1 MILTTSFG
9 QIVFITEN
17 IIEIIIKQNI
27 EITLESMEEYEDLMA
42 KYVKGNYAVLV
53 NRINHYSFTFEAIL
67 CVGSAE
73 NLKAAASITYDN
85 NNDTHT
91 ENLKSIR
98 YMDNLN
104 VKEFSGFE
112 LGREKAIKWLE
123 AQLTA
128 INKNQ
133 KTQ

>member
-1 MILTTSFG
+1 MLLTTSFG
-9 QIVFITEN
+9 QIEFISEN

-27 EITLESMEEYEDLMA
+27 EITLESMDEYENLMS
-42 KYVKGNYAVLV
+42 KYVSGNYAVLV
-53 NRINHYSFTFEAIL
+53 NRINRYSFTFEATL

-73 NLKAAASITYDN
+73 NLKAAAIISYDN
-85 NNDTHT
+85 NNEPHT

-98 YMDNLN
+98 HMDNLN
-104 VKEFSGFE
+104 IKEFSGLE

-123 AQLTA
+123 DQLVT

-133 KTQ
+133 KAQ

>member
-9 QIVFITEN
+9 QIEFISEN

-27 EITLESMEEYEDLMA
+27 EVTLEFMDEYEDLMS

-53 NRINHYSFTFEAIL
+53 NRINRYSFTFEAIL

-73 NLKAAASITYDN
+73 NLKAAAIISYDN
-85 NNDTHT
+85 KHELQT
-91 ENLKSIR
+91 ENLKTIR
-98 YMDNLN
+98 HMDNLN
-104 VKEFSGFE
+104 IKEFSGLE
-112 LGREKAIKWLE
+112 LGREKAIRWLE
-123 AQLTA
+123 AQLA
-128 INKNQ
+128 VMNKNH